1 MGNSGP
7 PLGIRGNGDWV
18 MGNGLIQDSAL
29 SVMRS
34 PTILSLLLTLPIP
47 FLHKPLPAPEKK
59 E

>member
-1 MGNSGP
+1 
-7 PLGIRGNGDWV
+7 